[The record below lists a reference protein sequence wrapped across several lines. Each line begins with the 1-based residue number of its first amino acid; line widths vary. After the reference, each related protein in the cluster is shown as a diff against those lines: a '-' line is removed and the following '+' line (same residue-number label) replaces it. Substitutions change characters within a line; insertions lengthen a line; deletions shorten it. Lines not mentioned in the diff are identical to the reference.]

1 MLASFQSAETSSDSQ
16 KLWQVVERVQLQCQ
30 LTPSVLWSQSH
41 QAPWTYECWADTT
54 VTLQYLW
61 IQMESHCFPS
71 YGLQLWE
78 PGSPRSVVTIKTEV
92 KKALN
97 ASTCFSSVLVR
108 WASSPNFSPMFSF
121 DISSY
126 YIIFLP
132 IFLREG
138 SHYSWVCK
146 TLLNFNL
153 NFKQYG
159 SWWPAIGL
167 QTGYWRNHI
176 IWESASGRII
186 GASGSS
192 WLLVRL

>member
-1 MLASFQSAETSSDSQ
+1 
-16 KLWQVVERVQLQCQ
+16 
-30 LTPSVLWSQSH
+30 
-41 QAPWTYECWADTT
+41 
-54 VTLQYLW
+54 
-61 IQMESHCFPS
+61 MESHCFPS

-78 PGSPRSVVTIKTEV
+78 PGSPRSVADLGRSWQILATGRSVVTVKTEV

-97 ASTCFSSVLVR
+97 ASTCFSSMLVR
-108 WASSPNFSPMFSF
+108 WASSPNFSPMFFF

-126 YIIFLP
+126 YILFLP
-132 IFLREG
+132 IFLGESR
-138 SHYSWVCK
+138 HYSWVCK
-146 TLLNFNL
+146 TLLKFNL
-153 NFKQYG
+153 NFKQCG

-176 IWESASGRII
+176 IWESASGRNI